1 MLCIM
6 CITRAKTDM
15 TGGEDTVYGASKLQ
29 LQLQEC
35 NLWLM
40 YQSFGSLKFSQG
52 SPFCQECMR
61 EYGVHF
67 VQALVLDQQFGL
79 QFGVH
84 CKPESLKMALGTL

>member
-40 YQSFGSLKFSQG
+40 YQSFGSLKFS
-52 SPFCQECMR
+52 
-61 EYGVHF
+61 
-67 VQALVLDQQFGL
+67 
-79 QFGVH
+79 
-84 CKPESLKMALGTL
+84 

>member
-1 MLCIM
+1 MWNSLEEETGQWWMSGMHMLCIM

-40 YQSFGSLKFSQG
+40 YQSFGSLKFS
-52 SPFCQECMR
+52 
-61 EYGVHF
+61 
-67 VQALVLDQQFGL
+67 
-79 QFGVH
+79 
-84 CKPESLKMALGTL
+84 